1 MLNCVVLTMDI
12 ITIVEERS
20 VKKTDIRLENVY
32 LENMKK

>member
-12 ITIVEERS
+12 ITIVEEQS